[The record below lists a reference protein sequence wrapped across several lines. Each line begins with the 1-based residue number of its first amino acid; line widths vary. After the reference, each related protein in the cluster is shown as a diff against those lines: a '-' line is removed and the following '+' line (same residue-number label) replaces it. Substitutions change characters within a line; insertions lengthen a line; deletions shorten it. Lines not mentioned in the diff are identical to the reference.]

1 VKSATPA
8 QIAALRCAVAVNDD
22 ERPGTLTAL
31 LARLER
37 FWRESEAARAQAL
50 QAQPHLRERRAW

>member
-1 VKSATPA
+1 MKSATPA
-8 QIAALRCAVAVNDD
+8 QIAALRCAVAVADD
-22 ERPGTLTAL
+22 QQPGTLTVL

-50 QAQPHLRERRAW
+50 QATPHLQERRAW